1 MSIRMLAIELYRV
14 MKRVGELEQK
24 LMNLKPGT
32 LERENVE
39 KELRES
45 RAEEKRL
52 RSMMEGAKEK

>member
-1 MSIRMLAIELYRV
+1 MSIRMLAIEFYRV

-39 KELRES
+39 KELREN